1 MTRIKR
7 GSIAKKRRKKIIG
20 FTKGFRGSHSK
31 LFTTANQQVMKAL
44 RYSYND
50 RRKKKSDFKK
60 IWIQRINGASRLLG
74 KNYSSLINTFKNSKI
89 LLNKKTIAKICIFD
103 WETFKKLI
111 NNLE

>member
-7 GSIAKKRRKKIIG
+7 GSVAKKRRKKILG

-31 LFTTANQQVMKAL
+31 LFATANQQIMKAL

-74 KNYSSLINTFKNSKI
+74 KNYSSIINQLKNSRILINKKIIAKLSILDWKTFKI
-89 LLNKKTIAKICIFD
+89 LIESLD
-103 WETFKKLI
+103 
-111 NNLE
+111 

>member
-7 GSIAKKRRKKIIG
+7 GSVAKKRRKKIIG

-31 LFTTANQQVMKAL
+31 LFNTANQQVMKAL

-60 IWIQRINGASRLLG
+60 IWIQRINGASRILG
-74 KNYSSLINTFKNSKI
+74 KNYSSIINQFKNSKI
-89 LLNKKTIAKICIFD
+89 LLNKKIIAKLSILD
-103 WETFKKLI
+103 WKTFKNLI
-111 NNLE
+111 NSL